1 MLLLPLVAGLAPQ
14 PQFRR
19 RDALSA
25 AAAAAATTTFSPAG
39 RPPFVQPASAS
50 TAADAFAVSASLSP
64 TVALASSAA
73 NALSE
78 AERRAPRVGIG
89 AWAWGDSVFWK
100 YDPKNDA
107 ELREVFDYAVDQGVQ
122 FFDTAE
128 VYGFGRSEEL
138 IGKFANQNAK
148 AEGIEVATKF
158 AALPWRTK
166 PSDVVE
172 AAKRSTERLGRPIDL
187 YQIHFPNAYAN
198 EEYWDGLAMAVDSG
212 LVKAAGVS
220 NYGKD
225 AVRACKARLASRGV
239 PLVSNQIQLSLL
251 YNYPLKNG
259 LIDECKAQGVQVLAY
274 SPLGLGLLTGK
285 YTAESLPTGPRKS
298 IAEKALADPAFGP
311 LLDTMREVGRGSA
324 SPAQVAL
331 AWCAAKGTTVIPG
344 ARTLKQAESNLAA
357 RSLKLTAADVA
368 ALDAASAKL
377 GPVLS
382 PDSGPFPKK
391 DKDTGLVMFD
401 S

>member
-25 AAAAAATTTFSPAG
+25 AAAAAAATTFSPAG

-100 YDPKNDA
+100 YDPKNDE

-138 IGKFANQNAK
+138 IGKFARQNAK

-187 YQIHFPNAYAN
+187 YQIHFPNAWCNAQ
-198 EEYWDGLAMAVDSG
+198 YWDGLADCVDRG
-212 LVKAAGVS
+212 LVKKVGVS
-220 NYGKD
+220 NYG
-225 AVRACKARLASRGV
+225 VRV
-239 PLVSNQIQLSLL
+239 P
-251 YNYPLKNG
+251 
-259 LIDECKAQGVQVLAY
+259 
-274 SPLGLGLLTGK
+274 
-285 YTAESLPTGPRKS
+285 
-298 IAEKALADPAFGP
+298 
-311 LLDTMREVGRGSA
+311 
-324 SPAQVAL
+324 
-331 AWCAAKGTTVIPG
+331 VIP
-344 ARTLKQAESNLAA
+344 
-357 RSLKLTAADVA
+357 
-368 ALDAASAKL
+368 
-377 GPVLS
+377 
-382 PDSGPFPKK
+382 
-391 DKDTGLVMFD
+391 
-401 S
+401 

>member
-1 MLLLPLVAGLAPQ
+1 MLLLPLVAGLAPR

-138 IGKFANQNAK
+138 IGKFARQNPK

-187 YQIHFPNAYAN
+187 YQIHFPNAWCNAQ
-198 EEYWDGLAMAVDSG
+198 YWDGLADCVDRG
-212 LVKAAGVS
+212 LVKKVGVS
-220 NYGKD
+220 NYG
-225 AVRACKARLASRGV
+225 VGV
-239 PLVSNQIQLSLL
+239 TVS
-251 YNYPLKNG
+251 
-259 LIDECKAQGVQVLAY
+259 
-274 SPLGLGLLTGK
+274 
-285 YTAESLPTGPRKS
+285 
-298 IAEKALADPAFGP
+298 
-311 LLDTMREVGRGSA
+311 
-324 SPAQVAL
+324 
-331 AWCAAKGTTVIPG
+331 
-344 ARTLKQAESNLAA
+344 
-357 RSLKLTAADVA
+357 
-368 ALDAASAKL
+368 
-377 GPVLS
+377 
-382 PDSGPFPKK
+382 
-391 DKDTGLVMFD
+391 
-401 S
+401 